1 MRSDEDILRTAYEA
15 FDVTVR
21 QAVRDAKTGEIQ
33 SDTQVVHR
41 WRLQD
46 GLVVRMDVLETG
58 MA

>member
-1 MRSDEDILRTAYEA
+1 M
-15 FDVTVR
+15 
-21 QAVRDAKTGEIQ
+21 TGEIQ

-41 WRLQD
+41 WRMQD